1 MHLLNFDRLKTECQ
15 GVVNKAFIDGMHQ
28 AGRFLM
34 HFWLPGSCCSTVH
47 CCTWSPVS
55 GCTCCSRSLPLWHT
69 PDNTKTPPLEIP
81 ISRLSPAA
89 HHTDASG
96 TYHRAAAVALLSSF
110 HKAISTHRRVQ
121 QLPGKEFDHLKQ
133 AETHTRLSLSVG
145 CTFTGLLKRQAPPPL
160 FRKLWNSSTLQSEN
174 FLGR

>member
-1 MHLLNFDRLKTECQ
+1 MYLLNFDRLKTECQ
-15 GVVNKAFIDGMHQ
+15 GLVNEAFIDGMHQ

-55 GCTCCSRSLPLWHT
+55 RCTCRSRSLPLWHT

-81 ISRLSPAA
+81 ISRQSPAA

-96 TYHRAAAVALLSSF
+96 TYHRAAAVALLSRL

-121 QLPGKEFDHLKQ
+121 QLPGKQFHHLKQ
-133 AETHTRLSLSVG
+133 AETHARLCLCLCRWGVPSQV
-145 CTFTGLLKRQAPPPL
+145 C
-160 FRKLWNSSTLQSEN
+160 
-174 FLGR
+174 